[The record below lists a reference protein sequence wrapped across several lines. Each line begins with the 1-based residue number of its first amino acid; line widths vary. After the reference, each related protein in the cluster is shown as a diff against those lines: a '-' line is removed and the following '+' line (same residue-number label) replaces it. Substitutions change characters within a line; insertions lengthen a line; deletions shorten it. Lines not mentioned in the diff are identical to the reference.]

1 MEKRAEIILKGR
13 VQKAGFRDYIDE
25 VAFNL
30 NLRGWVK
37 NLDDGT
43 VKVVCEGSS
52 KDIEKF
58 VDKIKIHEYPIRVE
72 DAKVEYL
79 PSTDEFNDFTIIRED
94 DIVYATYERMDAA
107 GRYMREMNQNLGGKL
122 DIMIDKQDSTLAK
135 QDSMLEKTDSMLV
148 KQDSMLEKQDNML
161 VKTDGML
168 KKQDGMLQK
177 QDALQTTVENGFLGV
192 KEEIRLQRDDFREL
206 FMHEVTELRSE
217 ITEIK
222 ATLAKMQAA

>member
-25 VAFNL
+25 IAFNL

-52 KDIEKF
+52 KDIETF
-58 VDKIKIHEYPIRVE
+58 VDKIKIREYPIRVE

-107 GRYMREMNQNLGGKL
+107 GRYMREMNHNLSSKL
-122 DIMIDKQDSTLAK
+122 DVMIDKQDSSLTK
-135 QDSMLEKTDSMLV
+135 QDSMLEKTDSMLE
-148 KQDSMLEKQDNML
+148 KQDSML
-161 VKTDGML
+161 VKTDSML

-177 QDALQTTVENGFLGV
+177 QDALQTTVEGGFLGV

-222 ATLAKMQAA
+222 ATLAKMQAAG

>member
-1 MEKRAEIILKGR
+1 MKKRAEIILKGR

-25 VAFNL
+25 IAFNL

-79 PSTDEFNDFTIIRED
+79 PSTGEFNDFTIIRED
-94 DIVYATYERMDAA
+94 DIVYATYERV
-107 GRYMREMNQNLGGKL
+107 EVLVMNIRKMNRNLGSKL
-122 DIMIDKQDSTLAK
+122 NRMVNIQ
-135 QDSMLEKTDSMLV
+135 V
-148 KQDSMLEKQDNML
+148 
-161 VKTDGML
+161 
-168 KKQDGMLQK
+168 
-177 QDALQTTVENGFLGV
+177 
-192 KEEIRLQRDDFREL
+192 
-206 FMHEVTELRSE
+206 
-217 ITEIK
+217 
-222 ATLAKMQAA
+222 

>member
-1 MEKRAEIILKGR
+1 MKKRGEIILKGR

-107 GRYMREMNQNLGGKL
+107 GRYMREMNHNLSSKL
-122 DIMIDKQDSTLAK
+122 DVMIDKQDSSLTK
-135 QDSMLEKTDSMLV
+135 QDSMLEKTDSMLE
-148 KQDSMLEKQDNML
+148 KQDSML

-177 QDALQTTVENGFLGV
+177 QDALQTTVEGGFLGV